1 MCALSLA
8 VVQVLLRITAAT
20 GRVGETLQAVNRV
33 VHAIR
38 RLDQSADVHVA
49 TDVEDGSVVWLY
61 EEWPTPE
68 RCELH
73 LQSQEFARLLALV
86 ETSVEPPLLEWR
98 LVTESRGLEYF
109 AAVRGVDASLL
120 PPERPWRGTR
130 SQAIARVETRKEDQ

>member
-1 MCALSLA
+1 MLLSLT

-38 RLDQSADVHVA
+38 RLDEGAEVHIS

-68 RCELH
+68 RCERH

-86 ETSVEPPLLEWR
+86 ETSKEPPLLEWR

-120 PPERPWRGTR
+120 PAERPGRAVRRVT
-130 SQAIARVETRKEDQ
+130 SARVDTASGNQ